1 MGLIYT
7 NRYTEVEELGA
18 GTLHADSRA
27 AGTYNTT
34 WTPMHNFQRAIAL
47 LDVGEMQAGA
57 TLDLA
62 FQQASDNTGTG
73 AKAFTP
79 AKAITQLTQAGGD
92 GNDVVIIEIR
102 TEEMDVNNQFDH
114 VRAQLIVAGAA
125 VECTLMVWK
134 HVANYPPVSIT
145 GLTEVVD

>member
-7 NRYTEVEELGA
+7 NRFTEVEELAA
-18 GTLHADSRA
+18 GTLHADSRTA
-27 AGTYNTT
+27 ATYNTT
-34 WTPMHNFQRAIAL
+34 WTPMHNFQRGTVI
-47 LDVGEMQAGA
+47 LDVGEMQQGA

-62 FQQASDNTGTG
+62 LQQASDNAGTG

-92 GNDVVIIEIR
+92 GDDVVIIEFR

-114 VRAQLIVAGAA
+114 VRAQLTVAGAA
-125 VECTLMVWK
+125 VECALIVLK
-134 HVANYPPVSIT
+134 HSANYPPVAVT
-145 GLTEVVD
+145 QWTEVVD